1 MRDYRPDTADLL
13 ATVSDFLDRIG
24 PDLPSGDRYQALVC
38 QHLLGMVRREIEQG
52 PLPDEDEPALARA
65 IRRGAC
71 DAEWD
76 AVFARVLARTVARVE
91 RVKPDHLAPEHAVRT
106 SRSSPG

>member
-38 QHLLGMVRREIEQG
+38 QHLQYLRRQST
-52 PLPDEDEPALARA
+52 ATWW
-65 IRRGAC
+65 RR
-71 DAEWD
+71 
-76 AVFARVLARTVARVE
+76 
-91 RVKPDHLAPEHAVRT
+91 
-106 SRSSPG
+106 

>member
-24 PDLPSGDRYQALVC
+24 PGLSSGDRYQALVC
-38 QHLLGMVRREIEQG
+38 QHLLGMVRHEIEQG

-65 IRRGAC
+65 IRQGAC

-76 AVFARVLARTVARVE
+76 AVFAKVLARTMDRVR
-91 RVKPDHLAPEHAVRT
+91 RVKPDHLAPEHA
-106 SRSSPG
+106 G